1 MAKSQTR
8 QDATRTR
15 QKNKLPSPPK
25 GKEEKLFAGEEP
37 LYDSRRGTP
46 WPRSETLGIMDEIG
60 KYIKKAKGYIPSEE
74 ERQETAEALIA
85 QYEDAGLNVPP
96 ELLSSIGI
104 GELLSMAGE
113 SLPTKGEDIETE
125 VLLSM
130 LGGPKPRSSL
140 GLIPRGLR
148 DHPEAINASKW
159 WHMKPQV
166 GNRNWRQGDLFDD
179 GDYKPTPWMFLDP
192 DISHPISNT
201 HTFTGRPRTVYETEP
216 DLDAAQ
222 WLRDSEAAEQS
233 RKQTQ
238 ADMFDDLLAKLFK
251 DESAGTMYPPAVG
264 TDEYEELYNIL
275 QKRKALSKSTDPT
288 GKRVG
293 DKNPLRAVL
302 EEESDEMKARRKY
315 PKLWE
320 NPNERIR

>member
-25 GKEEKLFAGEEP
+25 EKEEKLFAGEEP

-60 KYIKKAKGYIPSEE
+60 KYIEKAKGYIPSEE
-74 ERQETAEALIA
+74 ERQEIAEDLIA

-96 ELLSSIGI
+96 ELLSSIGT

-130 LGGPKPRSSL
+130 LGGPKIAP
-140 GLIPRGLR
+140 
-148 DHPEAINASKW
+148 K
-159 WHMKPQV
+159 
-166 GNRNWRQGDLFDD
+166 NW
-179 GDYKPTPWMFLDP
+179 K
-192 DISHPISNT
+192 
-201 HTFTGRPRTVYETEP
+201 
-216 DLDAAQ
+216 
-222 WLRDSEAAEQS
+222 
-233 RKQTQ
+233 Q

-251 DESAGTMYPPAVG
+251 DEAAGTMYPPAVG
-264 TDEYEELYNIL
+264 TDEYEELYDIL
-275 QKRKALSKSTDPT
+275 QKRKALSKATDPT

-315 PKLWE
+315 PELWE